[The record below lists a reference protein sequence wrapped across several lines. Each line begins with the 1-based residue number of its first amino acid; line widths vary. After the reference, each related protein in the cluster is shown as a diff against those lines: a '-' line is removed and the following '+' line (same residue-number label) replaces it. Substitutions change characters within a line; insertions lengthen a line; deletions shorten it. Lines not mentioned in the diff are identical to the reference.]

1 MNAIA
6 TMCIFAAINH
16 NISSIMCNDGL
27 RKYTMPRFVTHEAI
41 ASGLMND
48 SHSTANGIFAPWKGI
63 LTNNEPVLMVM
74 MTRMEKDWIAVA
86 ARSRKAWNLKDLDS
100 GTH

>member
-1 MNAIA
+1 
-6 TMCIFAAINH
+6 
-16 NISSIMCNDGL
+16 MCNDGL